1 MCWHCHQSSERTISN
16 INLHSSVLDHQ
27 LSCRASEGVQECN
40 RETRWLFINLI
51 SGMETTAAPSE
62 IITGA
67 AAVGQNPVKALFLAV
82 IFCAALERH
91 IRASVRWHCRHVPS
105 AWGGLSGRTISPGW
119 SWCAGIPL
127 PTTWSCPAPL
137 SRCWRTGQSRAMS
150 HRQEWP
156 RCDHTTADK
165 IIGGRERGRKEQERN
180 TVRDRGV
187 AMDPKDI
194 KIQKSKY
201 RHSDTY
207 HHRRHGRNNKKWM
220 HSWHVRQV
228 CHHCRCMQKQW
239 QWDLK
244 RHTHAHT
251 HTRKTLTPNE
261 KSVTHK
267 LLKRLKDCTGGERRH
282 LLTFLSLRWPQRSM
296 SEPTYL
302 PGVEP
307 TKYTL
312 VTGNKMISSFQLR
325 ATVNHLY
332 VHLQD
337 CVTYYRTVF
346 FQIFCIY
353 TF

>member
-1 MCWHCHQSSERTISN
+1 
-16 INLHSSVLDHQ
+16 
-27 LSCRASEGVQECN
+27 
-40 RETRWLFINLI
+40 
-51 SGMETTAAPSE
+51 METTAAPSE

-67 AAVGQNPVKALFLAV
+67 AGAGQNPVKALFLAV
-82 IFCAALERH
+82 IFCAAHERH

-105 AWGGLSGRTISPGW
+105 AWGGRSGRTISPGW

-187 AMDPKDI
+187 ARDPKDI
-194 KIQKSKY
+194 KIQKSKT
-201 RHSDTY
+201 STDTVT
-207 HHRRHGRNNKKWM
+207 HTTTGDKAEITKKRM
-220 HSWHVRQV
+220 QSWHVRQV

-251 HTRKTLTPNE
+251 HTRKTLTPHE

-267 LLKRLKDCTGGERRH
+267 LLKRLKDCTGGERQH

-312 VTGNKMISSFQLR
+312 VRGNKMTSSFQLRTNTMISSFQLR
-325 ATVNHLY
+325 VTVNHLY
-332 VHLQD
+332 VHLQN

-346 FQIFCIY
+346 FKVFCIY